1 MSQQENSF
9 TVSDTARFDII
20 VVILALLTAFAPL
33 SIDMYL
39 PAFTAIA
46 DDYATNTHDVEL
58 SLTAFFFGL
67 FIGQLLYGTA
77 TDKFGRKKPLY
88 IGLAIYVAT
97 SIACAWAPSIEFLI
111 VMRFFQAIGACAGIV
126 IARAVVRDLY
136 TPQASARV
144 FSFLILVMGVAPI
157 LAPMFGAY
165 VTNYM
170 GWRSMFWIVAAVGVA
185 CAFTIHLVMPETR
198 GRRYDVRMRH
208 SGKTYWAVLKDM
220 EFLRYSLTGGI
231 AQSGLFAYIT
241 GSPLL
246 FIEVFG
252 LSPTYYSWLFG
263 ANAIGIIG
271 FSQLNGWLL
280 KYHESRKIL
289 NVSLPIL
296 ACVSCGMAV
305 TAYLQG
311 PIWAV
316 LIPLFAFISTLGLV
330 FPNAMAG
337 ALAKQQERA
346 GSASAVTGSLQFLIA
361 GLVSMGVN
369 AISDISSYAMCW
381 MISAAGVL
389 ALICYVLMRKPEE
402 VEATTNA

>member
-1 MSQQENSF
+1 MARSYEPV
-9 TVSDTARFDII
+9 TPSDNARFDFI
-20 VVILALLTAFAPL
+20 VVVLALLTAFAPL

-46 DDYATNTHDVEL
+46 EDYATDTHGVEL

-88 IGLAIYVAT
+88 VGLAIYVIT
-97 SIACAWAPSIEFLI
+97 SIACAWAPNIEWLI
-111 VMRFFQAIGACAGIV
+111 AMRFFQAIGACAGIV
-126 IARAVVRDLY
+126 IARAVERDLY

-157 LAPMFGAY
+157 LAPLFGAY
-165 VTNYM
+165 ITEFM
-170 GWRSMFWIVAAVGVA
+170 GWRALFWIVAALGVA
-185 CAFTIHLVMPETR
+185 CAFTIHLTLPETR

-208 SGKTYWAVLKDM
+208 SGQTYWQVLKDR

-241 GSPLL
+241 GSPML
-246 FIEVFG
+246 FIQVFD
-252 LSPTYYSWLFG
+252 LSPTLYSWLFG

-280 KYHESRKIL
+280 KRHASRKIL

-296 ACVSCGMAV
+296 AVVAV
-305 TAYLQG
+305 AMGIAAVVEAPLWG
-311 PIWAV
+311 V
-316 LIPLFAFISTLGLV
+316 LIPLFAYISTLGLV

-337 ALAKQQERA
+337 ALANHQERA

-369 AISDISSYAMCW
+369 YVSSYSDYAMAW
-381 MISAAGVL
+381 VISGAG
-389 ALICYVLMRKPEE
+389 LIAVACYTIMRRPEAPA
-402 VEATTNA
+402 EAGA

>member
-1 MSQQENSF
+1 MARVNESQP
-9 TVSDTARFDII
+9 VSDKARFDIT
-20 VVILALLTAFAPL
+20 VVVLALLTAFAPL

-46 DDYATNTHDVEL
+46 NDYATDTHRVEL

-88 IGLAIYVAT
+88 IGLSIYVVT
-97 SIACAWAPSIEFLI
+97 SVACAWAPTIEWLI

-157 LAPMFGAY
+157 LAPLFGAY
-165 VTNYM
+165 VTSFL
-170 GWRSMFWIVAAVGVA
+170 GWRALFWIVAALGIA
-185 CAFTIHLVMPETR
+185 CALTIHLVLPETR

-208 SGKTYWAVLKDM
+208 SGKTYWSVLKDPD
-220 EFLRYSLTGGI
+220 FLRYSLTGGI

-252 LSPTYYSWLFG
+252 LSPTSYSWLFG

-271 FSQLNGWLL
+271 FAQLNGWLL
-280 KYHESRKIL
+280 KRFASRKIL
-289 NVSLPIL
+289 NFSLPIL
-296 ACVSCGMAV
+296 AVVSVGMAIA
-305 TAYLQG
+305 AYNEAPLWG
-311 PIWAV
+311 V
-316 LIPLFAFISTLGLV
+316 LIPLFAYISTLGLV

-337 ALAKQQERA
+337 ALADQQERA

-369 AISDISSYAMCW
+369 YVSVVSDYAMAW
-381 MISAAGVL
+381 VISGAGIL
-389 ALICYVLMRKPEE
+389 AVACYRLLRKPELTS
-402 VEATTNA
+402 A

>member
-1 MSQQENSF
+1 MAHSF
-9 TVSDTARFDII
+9 EPRPVSDNARFDFI

-39 PAFTAIA
+39 PAFSAIA
-46 DDYATNTHDVEL
+46 SDYATDTHHVEL

-88 IGLAIYVAT
+88 IGLAIYVLT
-97 SIACAWAPSIEFLI
+97 SIACAYAPDIQWLI
-111 VMRFFQAIGACAGIV
+111 VLRFFQAIGACAGIV

-157 LAPMFGAY
+157 LAPLFGAY
-165 VTNYM
+165 ITEWM
-170 GWRSMFWIVAAVGVA
+170 GWRALFLIVAALGVA
-185 CAFTIHLVMPETR
+185 SAVTIHFVLPETR

-208 SGKTYWAVLKDM
+208 TGITYWAVFRDPS
-220 EFLRYSLTGGI
+220 FLRYSLTGAI

-241 GSPLL
+241 GSPKM
-246 FIEVFG
+246 FIEIFG
-252 LSPTYYSWLFG
+252 LDPTHYSWLFG
-263 ANAIGIIG
+263 VNAIGIIG

-280 KYHESRKIL
+280 KYYSSRKIL

-296 ACVSCGMAV
+296 AIVSTVMCVMAYIN
-305 TAYLQG
+305 ASFWGIL
-311 PIWAV
+311 
-316 LIPLFAFISTLGLV
+316 LPLFAYISTLGLV

-337 ALAKQQERA
+337 ALAEQQERA

-361 GLVSMGVN
+361 GLVSAGVSQ
-369 AISDISSYAMCW
+369 AGGFTDYAMAW
-381 MISAAGVL
+381 VIGVAGLLAVL
-389 ALICYVLMRKPEE
+389 AYRVMRRPE
-402 VEATTNA
+402 

>member
-1 MSQQENSF
+1 MSGTQRDSF
-9 TVSDTARFDII
+9 TVSDSARFDF
-20 VVILALLTAFAPL
+20 VVIILALLTAFAPL

-46 DDYATNTHDVEL
+46 ADYQTDTHRVEL
-58 SLTAFFFGL
+58 SLSAFFFGL

-88 IGLAIYVAT
+88 IGLAIYVVT
-97 SIACAWAPSIEFLI
+97 SIACAWAPDIEWLI
-111 VMRFFQAIGACAGIV
+111 VLRFFQAIGACAGIV

-157 LAPMFGAY
+157 LAPLFGNY
-165 VTNYM
+165 VTEWF
-170 GWRSMFWIVAAVGVA
+170 GWRAIFWIVSVLGVA
-185 CAFTIHLVMPETR
+185 CAFVIHLVLPETR

-208 SGKTYWAVLKDM
+208 SGRTYWDVLKDRS
-220 EFLRYSLTGGI
+220 FLRYSLTGGI
-231 AQSGLFAYIT
+231 AQAGLFAYIT
-241 GSPLL
+241 GSPLM
-246 FIEVFG
+246 FIELFDFTP
-252 LSPTYYSWLFG
+252 SAYSWLFG
-263 ANAIGIIG
+263 ANAVGIIG

-280 KYHESRKIL
+280 KYYPARKIL

-296 ACVSCGMAV
+296 AFVSVGMAV
-305 TAYLQG
+305 AAYVKAPVWGIL
-311 PIWAV
+311 V
-316 LIPLFAFISTLGLV
+316 PLFAYISTLGLV

-337 ALAKQQERA
+337 ALANQQERA

-369 AISDISSYAMCW
+369 SVSGLTDYAMAW
-381 MISAAGVL
+381 VIGSTGIIAVVTYRLMRYEEPESAA
-389 ALICYVLMRKPEE
+389 
-402 VEATTNA
+402 

>member
-1 MSQQENSF
+1 MARAYEPVP
-9 TVSDTARFDII
+9 VSDNARFDLT

-46 DDYATNTHDVEL
+46 NDYATDTHRVEL

-88 IGLAIYVAT
+88 VGLAIYVVT
-97 SIACAWAPSIEFLI
+97 SVACAWAPNIEWLI
-111 VMRFFQAIGACAGIV
+111 ALRFFQAIGACAGIV

-157 LAPMFGAY
+157 LAPLFGAY
-165 VTNYM
+165 VTEFM
-170 GWRSMFWIVAAVGVA
+170 GWRALFWIVAALGVA
-185 CAFTIHLVMPETR
+185 CALTIHLVLPETR

-208 SGKTYWAVLKDM
+208 SGKTYWAVLKDAD
-220 EFLRYSLTGGI
+220 FLRYSLTGGI

-252 LSPTYYSWLFG
+252 LSPTHYSWLFG

-280 KYHESRKIL
+280 KYVASRKIL

-296 ACVSCGMAV
+296 ACVSVVMAV
-305 TAYLQG
+305 AAYLEA
-311 PIWAV
+311 PIWGI
-316 LIPLFAFISTLGLV
+316 LIPLFAYISTLGLV

-337 ALAKQQERA
+337 ALSNHQERA
-346 GSASAVTGSLQFLIA
+346 GSASAVTGSLQFFIV

-369 AISDISSYAMCW
+369 YVSTFSDYAMAW
-381 MISAAGVL
+381 VIGGAG
-389 ALICYVLMRKPEE
+389 LIAVACYRLLRRPE
-402 VEATTNA
+402 VVDAVR

>member
-1 MSQQENSF
+1 MAREYEP
-9 TVSDTARFDII
+9 VIPSDNARFDFI
-20 VVILALLTAFAPL
+20 VVVLALLTAFAPL

-39 PAFTAIA
+39 PAFSAIA
-46 DDYATNTHDVEL
+46 QDYATDTHGVEL

-88 IGLAIYVAT
+88 VGLSIYVIT
-97 SIACAWAPSIEFLI
+97 SVACAWAPNIQWLI

-157 LAPMFGAY
+157 LAPLFGAY
-165 VTNYM
+165 VTEFF
-170 GWRSMFWIVAAVGVA
+170 GWRALFWIVAVLGIA
-185 CAFTIHLVMPETR
+185 CALTIHLVLPETR

-208 SGKTYWAVLKDM
+208 SGKTYWLVFTDS

-252 LSPTYYSWLFG
+252 LSPTVYSWLFG
-263 ANAIGIIG
+263 ANAVGIIG

-280 KYHESRKIL
+280 KRYAARKIL

-296 ACVSCGMAV
+296 AVVSVLMGLA
-305 TAYLQG
+305 AYFQAPLWG
-311 PIWAV
+311 V
-316 LIPLFAFISTLGLV
+316 LLPLFAYISTLGLV

-337 ALAKQQERA
+337 ALANHQERA

-369 AISDISSYAMCW
+369 YVSGVSDYAMAW
-381 MISAAGVL
+381 VISGAGLCAVVCYRVL
-389 ALICYVLMRKPEE
+389 RQPQ
-402 VEATTNA
+402 

>member
-1 MSQQENSF
+1 MARGYEPVP
-9 TVSDTARFDII
+9 VSDNARFDLT

-46 DDYATNTHDVEL
+46 NDYATDTHRVEL

-88 IGLAIYVAT
+88 VGLAIYVVT
-97 SIACAWAPSIEFLI
+97 SVACAWAPNIEWLI
-111 VMRFFQAIGACAGIV
+111 ALRFFQAIGACAGIV

-157 LAPMFGAY
+157 LAPLFGAY
-165 VTNYM
+165 VTEFM
-170 GWRSMFWIVAAVGVA
+170 GWRALFWIVAALGVA
-185 CAFTIHLVMPETR
+185 CALTIHLVLPETR

-208 SGKTYWAVLKDM
+208 SGKTYWAVLKDAD
-220 EFLRYSLTGGI
+220 FLRYSLTGGI

-252 LSPTYYSWLFG
+252 LSPTHYSWLFG

-280 KYHESRKIL
+280 KYVASRKIL

-296 ACVSCGMAV
+296 ACVSMVMAV
-305 TAYLQG
+305 AAYLEA
-311 PIWAV
+311 PIWGI
-316 LIPLFAFISTLGLV
+316 LIPLFAYISTLGLV

-337 ALAKQQERA
+337 ALSNHQERA
-346 GSASAVTGSLQFLIA
+346 GSASAVTGSLQFFIA

-369 AISDISSYAMCW
+369 YVSTFSDYAMAW
-381 MISAAGVL
+381 VIGGAG
-389 ALICYVLMRKPEE
+389 LIAVACYRLLRRPEVVDAMR
-402 VEATTNA
+402 